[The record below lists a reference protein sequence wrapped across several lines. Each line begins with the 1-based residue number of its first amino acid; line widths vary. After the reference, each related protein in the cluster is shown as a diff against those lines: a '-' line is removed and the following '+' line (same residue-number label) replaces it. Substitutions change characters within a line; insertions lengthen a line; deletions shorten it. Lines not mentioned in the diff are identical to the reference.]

1 MGLVA
6 TFWWGAAGLRG
17 TCRRC
22 CVGTT
27 AANGAVTSLVM
38 SAPVHLCPC
47 AVDAPSPHFSSADVV
62 AVGKSSSRARGS
74 VSPPAPSRARA
85 LRGSPPPPA
94 AWIAAANPLISG
106 SGSSFALCVSPP
118 AYTAHLLFRCARGTA
133 AFLDDDGS
141 TARSTGAGRRDAS
154 PGFSRLASS

>member
-1 MGLVA
+1 MT
-6 TFWWGAAGLRG
+6 TFLGEAAGLRG

-47 AVDAPSPHFSSADVV
+47 AVDAPSPHLSSAEAV

-74 VSPPAPSRARA
+74 VSSPAPFPSRTRA

-94 AWIAAANPLISG
+94 AWIAAANPLNSG